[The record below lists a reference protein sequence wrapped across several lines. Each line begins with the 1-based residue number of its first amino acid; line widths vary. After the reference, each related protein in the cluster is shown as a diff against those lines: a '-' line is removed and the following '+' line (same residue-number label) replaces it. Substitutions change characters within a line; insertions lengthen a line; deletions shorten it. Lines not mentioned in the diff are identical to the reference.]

1 MAHRQARRWL
11 RGQGGEDAP
20 MWLVLMT
27 LADGDPL
34 RAQEM
39 EQQLSAE
46 WLAQGIAYVSERNLY
61 QEREVKKRGKRKI
74 ADRR

>member
-1 MAHRQARRWL
+1 
-11 RGQGGEDAP
+11 
-20 MWLVLMT
+20 
-27 LADGDPL
+27 
-34 RAQEM
+34 M

-61 QEREVKKRGKRKI
+61 QEREVKKRGKRKT